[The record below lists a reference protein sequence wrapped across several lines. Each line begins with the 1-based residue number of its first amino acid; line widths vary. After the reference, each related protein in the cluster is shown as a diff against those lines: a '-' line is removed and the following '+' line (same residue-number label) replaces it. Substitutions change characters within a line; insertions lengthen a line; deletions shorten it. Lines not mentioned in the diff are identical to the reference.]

1 MAADF
6 GSTDNAVLVVV
17 DPEDDHEAHAN
28 TEELRLLVDSAG
40 GRLVDEMHVRRETP
54 DARFFIGRGNADEVF
69 LRVQESSADLVIV
82 GEDLSPTQQRNLEEV
97 ATVRVVDRTQ
107 LILDIFARR
116 ARTSE
121 GKLQVELAQLQYL
134 LPRLTGR
141 GVQMSRIGG
150 GSAGGIATRGPGE
163 TKLETDRRRVRR
175 RISVIKDELDEV
187 VKRRAIQNKAR
198 RRLMIPNAA
207 LVGYTSAGKST
218 LLNLLSGSQLEA
230 HLRLFA
236 TLDPTTRRVD
246 LNGGA
251 DPHGSDSHS
260 IMLSDTVGFLRN
272 LPHHLIAAF
281 RATLEEVVEADFL
294 IHVVDASHYFF
305 EEQSRAVM
313 EVLADLGVHDKPL
326 ITVFNK
332 SDLVKDQYR
341 LRKLVAETPYSCYMS
356 ALTGEGKQYLIRL
369 IDQVIASL
377 ARRVEAVIPYDRGD
391 LVALCHERGRV
402 FETDYRADGVFIRVE
417 LSRDLEARIANYRLD
432 PEKPN
437 GAKEPTA

>member
-1 MAADF
+1 MAAETR
-6 GSTDNAVLVVV
+6 SIDNAVLVVV
-17 DPEDDHEAHAN
+17 DPNDHREADAN

-54 DARFFIGRGNADEVF
+54 DARFFIGKGNADEVF
-69 LRVQESSADLVIV
+69 VRVQESSADVVIV
-82 GEDLSPTQQRNLEEV
+82 GEDLSPTQQRNLEEI

-107 LILDIFARR
+107 LILDIFAQR

-121 GKLQVELAQLQYL
+121 GKLQVELAQLEYL
-134 LPRLTGR
+134 LPRLAGR
-141 GVQMSRIGG
+141 GIQMSRIGG

-175 RISVIKDELDEV
+175 RISVIKDELEEV
-187 VKRRAIQNKAR
+187 VKRRSTQNKAR

-218 LLNLLSGSQLEA
+218 LLNLLAGSEVEA
-230 HLRLFA
+230 HARLFA

-246 LNGGA
+246 LDDA
-251 DPHGSDSHS
+251 TDPRSRDGHS
-260 IMLSDTVGFLRN
+260 IILSDTVGFLRN

-294 IHVVDASHYFF
+294 IHVVDASHHFCD
-305 EEQSRAVM
+305 EQRRAVM
-313 EVLADLGVHDKPL
+313 GVLADLGVENKPT

-341 LRKLVAETPYSCYMS
+341 LRKLVAETPDSCYMS
-356 ALTGEGKQYLIRL
+356 ALTGEGKQYLVRL
-369 IDQVIASL
+369 IDQAAARL
-377 ARRVEAVIPYDRGD
+377 AKRIEALIPYDRGD

-402 FETDYRADGVFIRVE
+402 FGTDYRPDGILIQVE
-417 LSRDLEARIANYRLD
+417 LSDDLRSRIADYEVVGD
-432 PEKPN
+432 
-437 GAKEPTA
+437 GAQRKAD